1 MLSRTFALNILCLQR
16 GWSILAVVG
25 DNDHIN
31 SDIKKIKLTLNIKLI
46 DTMMDRILYLLNS
59 VNPVKIATLI
69 FTQSTTI

>member
-1 MLSRTFALNILCLQR
+1 MLSRTFALNILCLQL
-16 GWSILAVVG
+16 GWSILVVVG